1 MNARL
6 VKLSIPLLR
15 WILGPVCM
23 AHRNTG
29 TTEVHYDRT

>member
-1 MNARL
+1 MIARL
-6 VKLSIPLLR
+6 ANLSIPLLR
-15 WILGPVCM
+15 WTLGLVGM